1 MPDTGASSSPWQPA
15 GYGPPNGPPPGGF
28 GLPGAPFE
36 PVIPRLHPLA
46 IASMALGIL
55 GLPCCCC
62 GVLGLPLAIA
72 ALVLGI
78 VSAARIRNEP
88 QAWKGSGMAVA
99 GILTGSL
106 GILLTLTA
114 LCPALADEWRTW
126 CTGSPF

>member
-1 MPDTGASSSPWQPA
+1 
-15 GYGPPNGPPPGGF
+15 
-28 GLPGAPFE
+28 
-36 PVIPRLHPLA
+36 
-46 IASMALGIL
+46 
-55 GLPCCCC
+55 
-62 GVLGLPLAIA
+62 
-72 ALVLGI
+72 VLGI